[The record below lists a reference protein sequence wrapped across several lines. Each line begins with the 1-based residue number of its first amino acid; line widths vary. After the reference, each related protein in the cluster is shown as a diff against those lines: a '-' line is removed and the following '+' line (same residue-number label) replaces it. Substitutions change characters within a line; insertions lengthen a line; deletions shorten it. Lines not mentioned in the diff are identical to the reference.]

1 MKTMILAGAG
11 VAALAAVAAAAQPP
25 APSAPPTPPSMREMP
40 PAPRAMHPMTR
51 AEVKAKV
58 DAHFAKLD
66 ANRDGYLTPDEI
78 AAGHGMRGEGMAMH
92 RMRPDGPM
100 GDRPMAE
107 GGMHEGPMADGPG
120 RDGRAEVFAH
130 LDANHDGVITR
141 DEFMNAGPG
150 AGRVERRVIVMR
162 DGDGPGR
169 DGPGMGMHDGGMRG
183 GGMHGRMME
192 RMDSNHDGRISLA
205 EAEAGALQAFDRAD
219 ANHDG
224 VVTPEERQAAHG
236 MMRERFRRG

>member
-11 VAALAAVAAAAQPP
+11 VAALAAVAVSAQPP
-25 APSAPPTPPSMREMP
+25 APSTPPAPPAMREMP

-66 ANRDGYLTPDEI
+66 TNRDGYLTPDEI
-78 AAGHGMRGEGMAMH
+78 AAAHGMRGEGMAMH
-92 RMRPDGPM
+92 RMRADGPM
-100 GDRPMAE
+100 GEGPMADRPMR
-107 GGMHEGPMADGPG
+107 EGPMADGPG
-120 RDGRAEVFAH
+120 RDGRAEVFAR

-169 DGPGMGMHDGGMRG
+169 EGPGMGMHG

-205 EAEAGALQAFDRAD
+205 EAEAGALEAFDRAD